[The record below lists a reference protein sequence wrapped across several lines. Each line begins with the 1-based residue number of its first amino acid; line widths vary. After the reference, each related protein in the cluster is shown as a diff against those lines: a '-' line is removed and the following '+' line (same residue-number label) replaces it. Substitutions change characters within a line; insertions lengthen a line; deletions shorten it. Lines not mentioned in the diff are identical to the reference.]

1 MNKFMEFLED
11 ILMPVADKL
20 NNNRYLTA
28 LRNGFMI
35 ALPFIIFGSMF
46 VVIANFPFLDH
57 WISEEAYAAYQ
68 AALGPASAATLS
80 IMGLFVIFG
89 IGYKLTEHYGGES
102 IYGGVL
108 ALASFLILTPQMVE
122 TMITSNLIEGLDSE
136 VVHQVTGVI
145 PTSSL
150 GAEGMFLGIFTA
162 FLSAELYRF
171 FVQRDWT
178 IKMPASVPEA
188 VSKSFSALIPVA
200 LTLTIFL
207 IIRIIF
213 SYTPFE
219 TLQTLIY
226 TLIQEPL
233 IALGS
238 GLPATIIAVLLIQVF
253 WFFGLHG
260 QILINSVLDP
270 IWYALNDQNLAAFQA
285 GEALPNIVT
294 KQFIDT
300 FIVGIGGSGMTLAV
314 LLGIFLIGRSRQLK
328 ELGKLGTPP
337 GIFNVNEPI
346 IFGLPIIM
354 NPLVIIPWLL
364 APVVITLVTYYSMAT
379 GLVPRPAGIIVPWTT
394 PALLSGFLAT
404 GNAWQGAA
412 LQAVN
417 IFIVFIIWWPFLK
430 IMDKQYYSEE
440 LAVKNNNT
448 SKV

>member
-1 MNKFMEFLED
+1 MD
-11 ILMPVADKL
+11 ILEKFLMPIADIL

-28 LRNGFMI
+28 LRNGFMV
-35 ALPFIIFGSMF
+35 ALPFIIFGSIF
-46 VVIANFPFLDH
+46 VVIANFPFLDQ

-68 AALGPASAATLS
+68 AALGPASASTLS

-108 ALASFLILTPQMVE
+108 AVASFLILTPQMVE
-122 TMITSNLIEGLDSE
+122 TMITSDLIEGLDSE
-136 VVHQVTGVI
+136 VAHQVTGVI

-162 FLSAELYRF
+162 FLAAELYRF
-171 FVQRDWT
+171 FVGKDWT
-178 IKMPASVPEA
+178 IKMPAGVPGA
-188 VSKSFSALIPVA
+188 VAKSFSALIPIT
-200 LTLTIFL
+200 LTLSIFL
-207 IIRIIF
+207 IIRVIF
-213 SYTPFE
+213 SYTPFD
-219 TLQTLIY
+219 TLQNLIY

-238 GLPATIIAVLLIQVF
+238 GLPATVIAVLLIQLF

-354 NPLVIIPWLL
+354 NPLVIIPWLV
-364 APVVITLVTYYSMAT
+364 APVVITFVTYFSMAF

-404 GNAWQGAA
+404 GNAWQGAV

-417 IFIVFIIWWPFLK
+417 IVIVFFIWWPFLK
-430 IMDKQYYSEE
+430 IMDKQYYNEE
-440 LAVKNNNT
+440 LAAKKDT
-448 SKV
+448 TKK